1 MFLDQYK
8 MWRHLMEMETDAD
21 GLLRVRASRLGP
33 QELDRLIHQL
43 AEVRTTMEP
52 EIPMQQQDAVNAV
65 TFTVQDDPE
74 AYVTRDADGRV
85 SIGLRHAG
93 FGWIAFA
100 FTDGDAWSIWEQLGQ
115 VLGTQPS
122 EVLPIKAGAS
132 R

>member
-1 MFLDQYK
+1 
-8 MWRHLMEMETDAD
+8 MEIDTDAD
-21 GLLRVRASRLGP
+21 GRLRVRATRLGP

-43 AEVRTTMEP
+43 AEVRATMEP
-52 EIPMQQQDAVNAV
+52 EIPLQQQDAVDAV

-74 AYVTRDADGRV
+74 AYVARDADGRV

-100 FTDGDAWSIWEQLGQ
+100 FTDHDAWSIWEQLGR
-115 VLGTQPS
+115 VLGTQPG
-122 EVLPIKAGAS
+122 ELLPIKAGAS

>member
-1 MFLDQYK
+1 MDI
-8 MWRHLMEMETDAD
+8 EMDAD
-21 GLLRVRASRLGP
+21 GLLRIRATRLGT

-52 EIPMQQQDAVNAV
+52 EVPQRQEDAVDAV
-65 TFTVQDDPE
+65 TFTVQDDPA
-74 AYVTRDADGRV
+74 AYVARDADGRV

-100 FTDGDAWSIWEQLGQ
+100 FTDHDARAVWQQLGQ
-115 VLGTQPS
+115 VLNTPTGLLQANAP
-122 EVLPIKAGAS
+122 

>member
-1 MFLDQYK
+1 
-8 MWRHLMEMETDAD
+8 MEIETDAE
-21 GLLRVRASRLGP
+21 GRLRVRAARLGP

-43 AEVRTTMEP
+43 AEVRSTMEP
-52 EIPMQQQDAVNAV
+52 EIPRQQEEAVNAE

-74 AYVTRDADGRV
+74 AYVARDADGRV

-100 FTDGDAWSIWEQLGQ
+100 FTDADAAAIWDQLGQ
-115 VLGTQPS
+115 VLGTQPGA
-122 EVLPIKAGAS
+122 VVPIKAGHQ

>member
-1 MFLDQYK
+1 
-8 MWRHLMEMETDAD
+8 MEIETDAD
-21 GLLRVRASRLGP
+21 GRLRIRASHLGT
-33 QELDRLIHQL
+33 QELDQLIHQL

-52 EIPMQQQDAVNAV
+52 EIPRQQEDAVNAV

-93 FGWIAFA
+93 FGWVAYA
-100 FTDGDAWSIWEQLGQ
+100 FTDNDASSIWEQLGQ

-122 EVLPIKAGAS
+122 EVVPIKAGA
-132 R
+132 RR

>member
-1 MFLDQYK
+1 
-8 MWRHLMEMETDAD
+8 MEIESDAE
-21 GLLRVRASRLGP
+21 GRLRVRATRLGP
-33 QELDRLIHQL
+33 QQLDQLIHQL

-52 EIPMQQQDAVNAV
+52 EIPRRQEEAVDAV

-85 SIGLRHAG
+85 SLGMRHAG

-100 FTDGDAWSIWEQLGQ
+100 FTDADAWSIWQQLGL
-115 VLGTQPS
+115 VLGTQPG
-122 EVLPIKAGAS
+122 EVVPIKAGAS

>member
-1 MFLDQYK
+1 
-8 MWRHLMEMETDAD
+8 MEIATDAD
-21 GLLRVRASRLGP
+21 GRLRIRAVGLGP

-52 EIPMQQQDAVNAV
+52 EIPRQQEDAVDAV
-65 TFTVQDDPE
+65 TFTAQDDPE

-100 FTDGDAWSIWEQLGQ
+100 FTDADAASIWEQLGH
-115 VLGTQPS
+115 VLGT
-122 EVLPIKAGAS
+122 LPGDVVSIRAATS

>member
-1 MFLDQYK
+1 
-8 MWRHLMEMETDAD
+8 MEMDTDAE
-21 GLLRVRASRLGP
+21 GRLRVRAARLGP
-33 QELDRLIHQL
+33 HELDQLIHQL

-52 EIPMQQQDAVNAV
+52 EIPRKQEDAVNAV

-100 FTDGDAWSIWEQLGQ
+100 FTDRAASSIWEQLGQ

-122 EVLPIKAGAS
+122 EVVPIKAGA